1 MEQYLGGLSNDTYL
15 LYLMFN
21 ILTIQI
27 ILGLG
32 IKWKHKYR
40 FTMKFKKTKGGFMYL
55 RFI

>member
-32 IKWKHKYR
+32 IK
-40 FTMKFKKTKGGFMYL
+40 
-55 RFI
+55 